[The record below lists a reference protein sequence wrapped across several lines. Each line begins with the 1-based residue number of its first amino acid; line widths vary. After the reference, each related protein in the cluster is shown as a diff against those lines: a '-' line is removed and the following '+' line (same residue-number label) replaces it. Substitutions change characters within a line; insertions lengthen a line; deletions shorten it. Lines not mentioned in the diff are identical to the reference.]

1 MLWISITFHG
11 VPGSALMRKCSSVYR
26 VSGNIHSGS
35 LAAVE
40 YWSVPYLDGRQ
51 VNLIWRLDTRWLTS
65 SWHARYV
72 QSGSP
77 PLALCLLHLACQLIV
92 KHTGDIHG
100 CCIASWPHVPFLCQS
115 LLSCCLW
122 LSFKPTLSPLFSMCL
137 YNRHWEPFL
146 YDVLDIQT
154 IDKFMYIL
162 NVLQGEPFLEK

>member
-77 PLALCLLHLACQLIV
+77 PLALCLLHLACQLIGQAHWWHSRLLHSILATCAFPMPITAV
-92 KHTGDIHG
+92 LLLVALIQ
-100 CCIASWPHVPFLCQS
+100 ANPQPFVLHVPLQ
-115 LLSCCLW
+115 
-122 LSFKPTLSPLFSMCL
+122 PPLRTILVWCI
-137 YNRHWEPFL
+137 RHSDYW
-146 YDVLDIQT
+146 
-154 IDKFMYIL
+154 
-162 NVLQGEPFLEK
+162 